1 MIDRGV
7 TEAHVQAVLAIEDRV
22 LRNYWITQSYADLSQ
37 ALAALLAPDTA
48 NWCTFAAWA
57 SRTVGENLRGED
69 LPDWLRDRVT
79 QDDGMMGAVH
89 KTNARHRPLHKVG
102 LVHHLTSDRIMG
114 VVADAFG
121 ATALNLSEGN
131 SIVFAE
137 IGRAGAAFVAASGA
151 GATTTP
157 AAARADRC
165 CPPALAPLRSRASTA
180 SRPASRS
187 GATPWTPTTSGS
199 GASGSWPG
207 PCSWA
212 PTSRTGCRPR
222 SPPAWTWASTRWSTR
237 VAQDL
242 LKRAGWLRPLVWLVE
257 CTLRPIADCVA
268 RLWDDV
274 MTEFVGVADTP
285 EGRLRLGHDVPPLP
299 GQPFT
304 PPDLAA
310 PLMPELMALLG
321 RFDHSQGDGQGS
333 GAGNWVELDDRMNF
347 ILNLFVSVSPPSAD
361 VRSALAGRARGPTRG
376 RHHPPLI
383 RRRGARDRRRP

>member
-7 TEAHVQAVLAIEDRV
+7 TEAHVQAVLGIEDRV
-22 LRNYWITQSYADLSQ
+22 LRNYWITQSYADLSR
-37 ALAALLAPDTA
+37 ALATLLAPDTA

-79 QDDGMMGAVH
+79 QDDGMMGAVD
-89 KTNARHRPLHKVG
+89 KTNARHRRLHKVG

-137 IGRAGAAFVAASGA
+137 IGRAGAAFVAAYGA
-151 GATTTP
+151 GATTTR
-157 AAARADRC
+157 AAARRHVLSACAR
-165 CPPALAPLRSRASTA
+165 AAPFEGVNRLEAGFAFWCDAMDTDDVRLRSQRIMAGTVQL
-180 SRPASRS
+180 
-187 GATPWTPTTSGS
+187 GAHEQNRLQAAVADSMDMGVNQMV
-199 GASGSWPG
+199 
-207 PCSWA
+207 
-212 PTSRTGCRPR
+212 
-222 SPPAWTWASTRWSTR
+222 TR

-257 CTLRPIADCVA
+257 RTLRPIADCVA

-274 MTEFVGVADTP
+274 MTEFVGAADTP

-304 PPDLAA
+304 PLDLVA
-310 PLMPELMALLG
+310 PLMPELTALLG
-321 RFDHSQGDGQGS
+321 RFDRSQGDGQGS
-333 GAGNWVELDDRMNF
+333 AAGNWVEFDDRMNF
-347 ILNLFVSVSPPSAD
+347 ILNLFVS
-361 VRSALAGRARGPTRG
+361 
-376 RHHPPLI
+376 RHHHRPMFDPPLPAEVVVQLEAGTI
-383 RRRGARDRRRP
+383 PR